1 MKVGL
6 YFGSFNPV
14 HIGHM
19 IIANSVLDR
28 TNLDQVWIVVSPHNP
43 LKKKASLANDFD
55 RLHLVNL
62 AIGENLHLKASNV
75 EFGLP
80 RPSYTIDT
88 LAYLKES
95 YPSHEFALIMGEDNL
110 TSLPRWKNYE
120 ALVENNA
127 IYVYRRSSPGVEPS
141 VQHNNIKV
149 LENLPLLHI
158 SSTYIRNAIAENR
171 SVQYL
176 VPDAVFKYLEEST
189 LYRQRKDET

>member
-28 TNLDQVWIVVSPHNP
+28 TDLDQVWMVVSPENP

-62 AIGENLHLKASNV
+62 AIGENLRLKASNI

-88 LAYLKES
+88 LTYLKEK
-95 YPSHEFALIMGEDNL
+95 YPSHEFVLIMGGDNL
-110 TSLPRWKNYE
+110 ASLHRWKNYE
-120 ALVENNA
+120 AILENHQIYIYQRSTSEIENA
-127 IYVYRRSSPGVEPS
+127 L
-141 VQHNNIKV
+141 QHKNIKI
-149 LENLPLLHI
+149 LEDLPLLHI
-158 SSTYIRNAIAENR
+158 SSTYIRNAIADNR

-176 VPDAVFKYLEEST
+176 VPDAVFKYLEEGT
-189 LYRQRKDET
+189 LYRQRTDET